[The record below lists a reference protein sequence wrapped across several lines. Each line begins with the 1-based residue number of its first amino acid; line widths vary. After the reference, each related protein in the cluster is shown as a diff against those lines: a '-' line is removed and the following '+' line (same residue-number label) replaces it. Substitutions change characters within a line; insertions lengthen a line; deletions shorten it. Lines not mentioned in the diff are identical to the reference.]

1 MRTVLW
7 RALVSTVVF
16 FLIQGLIMFLPA
28 GIDWW
33 QGWLFLVVFVLQMML
48 AAIYLWRKNP
58 EIFVARSKIHK
69 GTKPWDRVLL
79 LCLISS
85 FGAMFPVA
93 GLNHS
98 PVPPWVIVLGYVLLT
113 IGMVGLVWAEAVNK
127 FAEPGVRIQTDRG
140 HTVVDT
146 GPYRFVRHPM
156 YASAFPFFGG
166 LPLALGSY
174 QALVPAAVVAVV
186 ILVRTA
192 LEDRMLHRELPGYR
206 EYARRVRY
214 RLVPGVW

>member
-1 MRTVLW
+1 MRAVLW
-7 RALVSTVVF
+7 RTLVSTVACC
-16 FLIQGLIMFLPA
+16 LILALIMFLPA

-33 QGWLFLVVFVLQMML
+33 QGWLFLAVFVLQMVL

-58 EIFVARSKIHK
+58 EIFFARSKIHK

-79 LCLISS
+79 FLLIVS
-85 FGAMFPVA
+85 FGATFPVA

-140 HTVVDT
+140 HTVVDS

-156 YASAFPFFGG
+156 YASSFPFFGG
-166 LPLALGSY
+166 LPLALGSC
-174 QALVPAAVVAVV
+174 QALIPATVVAAV